1 MHART
6 HTYRMK
12 TSQNLQIDFYE
23 SLISHIRQLH
33 CKCNIYIEAEV
44 NNIYTLFTFI
54 RQIVSLVE
62 NGSSVLEIIATSHA
76 V

>member
-1 MHART
+1 MQ
-6 HTYRMK
+6 Y
-12 TSQNLQIDFYE
+12 
-23 SLISHIRQLH
+23 
-33 CKCNIYIEAEV
+33 EAEV

-62 NGSSVLEIIATSHA
+62 NGYSVLEIIATSHA